1 MAQTSAQKCYIC
13 TDKYSVFYCYDCQ
26 HALCAVCRE
35 RHDKI
40 PAVSGHTITDING
53 IDLSNV
59 NSDKSRCVTHEK
71 EYLYYCAKCSD
82 LICGKC
88 VTSSHKGHSFSEISE
103 IVPGKREAAQIALQ
117 KLKSQINN
125 ISSLKDS
132 VRAKHTEKLHNASH
146 QNIADII
153 STCDDL
159 ETFIKSKRDIKK
171 TEVEDNE
178 SIEQQCIDQFLK
190 NTDRI
195 HDQYVQVLTE
205 LQNVLCEK
213 HDTTFYKLYTAI
225 DKDITCLDDIPKE
238 PTFPTVPFVDK
249 KMLCKE
255 ILEYIQSKTDM
266 R

>member
-1 MAQTSAQKCYIC
+1 MRCEVNTTKTS
-13 TDKYSVFYCYDCQ
+13 
-26 HALCAVCRE
+26 H
-35 RHDKI
+35 
-40 PAVSGHTITDING
+40 
-53 IDLSNV
+53 
-59 NSDKSRCVTHEK
+59 
-71 EYLYYCAKCSD
+71 
-82 LICGKC
+82 
-88 VTSSHKGHSFSEISE
+88 
-103 IVPGKREAAQIALQ
+103 
-117 KLKSQINN
+117 SQIIAFNGFN
-125 ISSLKDS
+125 LKDS

-178 SIEQQCIDQFLK
+178 SIEQQCIEQFLK

-195 HDQYVQVLTE
+195 HDKYVQVLTE

-225 DKDITCLDDIPKE
+225 DKDITCLDDIPKA
-238 PTFPTVPFVDK
+238 PTFPTVPSVDK

-266 R
+266 SLCQNCTNLEDKLIEILEEKERTSAV